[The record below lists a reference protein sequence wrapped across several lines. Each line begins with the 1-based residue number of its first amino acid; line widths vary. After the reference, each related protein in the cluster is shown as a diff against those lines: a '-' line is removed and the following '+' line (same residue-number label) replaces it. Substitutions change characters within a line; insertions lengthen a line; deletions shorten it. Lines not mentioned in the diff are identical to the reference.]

1 MKLLCASGAGGQAV
15 RLQAGPPFVVGASLS
30 PRKRLISG

>member
-1 MKLLCASGAGGQAV
+1 MKLLYLSGAGG
-15 RLQAGPPFVVGASLS
+15 QAGPPFVVEASPS